1 MPQHPLTAKLTE
13 LMELLGRADPTRL
26 TPGDM
31 VKLQQLTAAA
41 RAIDADHLLAL
52 LQVNATATMLMQL
65 DLQETVPG
73 QVSNFL
79 QSASDSQRA
88 ALEALYNWMNDAHLL
103 LQNIEDPVEAAELIA
118 EFNRTAGEV
127 AGRIEQINRDNN
139 RLWQKTTA
147 TAAMTVTGLA
157 TLAAVYLLN
166 RAGKGGEA

>member
-31 VKLQQLTAAA
+31 VKIQQLTAAGQ
-41 RAIDADHLLAL
+41 IDADHLLAL
-52 LQVNATATMLMQL
+52 LRVNATATMLMQL

-88 ALEALYNWMNDAHLL
+88 ALEALYSWMNDAHFL
-103 LQNIEDPVEAAELIA
+103 LQNIEDPAEAAELSA

-166 RAGKGGEA
+166 RAGQGEA